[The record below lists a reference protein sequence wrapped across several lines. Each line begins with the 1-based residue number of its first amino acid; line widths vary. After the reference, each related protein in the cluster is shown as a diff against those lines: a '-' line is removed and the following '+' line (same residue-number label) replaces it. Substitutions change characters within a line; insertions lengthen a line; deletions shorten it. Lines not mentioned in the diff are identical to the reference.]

1 MSSYDDMLNVQADSL
16 KDSKTL
22 FAEESRENRNKCYE
36 MAERTT
42 LAVAENA
49 DVFAVRIGNRLY
61 AHKDKLDE
69 WLLNQIGC

>member
-1 MSSYDDMLNVQADSL
+1 MINYDDMLNVQADSL

-22 FAEESRENRNKCYE
+22 FAEESRENRNRCYE

-49 DVFAVRIGNRLY
+49 DVFQQYLNLQSIRSSDFNLGTGKRI
-61 AHKDKLDE
+61 
-69 WLLNQIGC
+69 